1 MWLKLYQKQTKNERT
16 CLCARIC
23 ALDAFCSSMK
33 SCLEKR
39 GAVIKCARLL
49 SRAIIKVQN
58 IGVQYASQVVT

>member
-16 CLCARIC
+16 CLC